1 MEEAPRIFSYLPL
14 HYKSAEETEYV
25 QYLWKAFE
33 SNYQN
38 EQYQFAFMGYHMLFM
53 CFVYFTI
60 WKLKSIHPEDFEKI
74 SYGFEKCL
82 GTATSPFGFSEEQES
97 RILQIFRF
105 WGLTDR
111 IGEYKK
117 LVKDRNNIAHSNG
130 NIFYKEQYSVDAR
143 ISDVLRFLEEIHQK
157 TKDSIEQAYK
167 DFLIENYSV
176 EDSPYSSVEEMLSEE
191 FMRRYYISE
200 ADMRICYHSNL
211 ASLSGNENYE
221 PIINLHSEISRLSQ
235 DEE

>member
-1 MEEAPRIFSYLPL
+1 MEEAFKIFSYLPL
-14 HYKSAEETEYV
+14 HYKNVEETEYV

-33 SNYQN
+33 NNYQN

-82 GTATSPFGFSEEQES
+82 STATSPFGFSEEQES
-97 RILQIFRF
+97 RILRILKF
-105 WGLTDR
+105 WGLNDR

-130 NIFYKEQYSVDAR
+130 NIYYKEQDSIDVR
-143 ISDVLRFLEEIHQK
+143 ISDVLGFIDEIHQK

-167 DFLIENYSV
+167 DFLIGNYSV

-211 ASLSGNENYE
+211 ASLSEDENYGS
-221 PIINLHSEISRLSQ
+221 IINLHSEISRLYQ

>member
-1 MEEAPRIFSYLPL
+1 MEEAFKVFSYLPL
-14 HYKSAEETEYV
+14 HYKNVEETEYV

-33 SNYQN
+33 NNYQN

-82 GTATSPFGFSEEQES
+82 STATSPFGFSEEQES
-97 RILQIFRF
+97 RILRILKF
-105 WGLTDR
+105 WGLNDR

-130 NIFYKEQYSVDAR
+130 NIYYKEQDSIDVR
-143 ISDVLRFLEEIHQK
+143 ISDVLGFIDEIHQK

-167 DFLIENYSV
+167 DFLIGNYSV

-211 ASLSGNENYE
+211 ASLSEDENYE
-221 PIINLHSEISRLSQ
+221 SIINLHSEISRLYQ